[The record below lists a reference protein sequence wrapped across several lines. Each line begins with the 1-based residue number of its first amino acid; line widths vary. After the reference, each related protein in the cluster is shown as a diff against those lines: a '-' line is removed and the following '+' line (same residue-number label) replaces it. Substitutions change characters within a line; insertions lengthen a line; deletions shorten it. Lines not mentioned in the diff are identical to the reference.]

1 MTQLHML
8 KNDTQKRK
16 RKKLLGR
23 GPGSGHGKTSC
34 RGHKGQGSRSG
45 YKKRY
50 GTEGGRMPLFK
61 KLPTRG
67 FTRGRFLKK
76 SFAISLH
83 LIDQFYQDGEVVNLE
98 TLYEKGVVCRSLPGG
113 LKVLS
118 DGELTKKVTI
128 EANKFSKEAQKKLE
142 AKSISFKTI

>member
-1 MTQLHML
+1 MIQLHNL
-8 KNDTQKRK
+8 VNETQPPKGRK
-16 RKKLLGR
+16 RKGR

-50 GTEGGRMPLFK
+50 GKEGGRMPLFK

-76 SFAISLH
+76 SFAITLQ
-83 LIDQFYQDGEVVNLE
+83 LIDQFYQDGEIVNLA
-98 TLYEKGVVCRSLPGG
+98 TLYDKGVVKKRVPGG
-113 LKVLS
+113 LVVLS
-118 DGELTKKVTI
+118 SGELSKKVTI
-128 EANKFSKEAQKKLE
+128 EASRFSKETVTKLQEKK
-142 AKSISFKTI
+142 ISFKTI

>member
-1 MTQLHML
+1 MIELHNLVNETQPS
-8 KNDTQKRK
+8 KGRK
-16 RKKLLGR
+16 RKGR

-50 GTEGGRMPLFK
+50 GKEGGRMPLFM

-76 SFAISLH
+76 SFAITLQ
-83 LIDQFYQDGEVVNLE
+83 LIDQFYQDGETVSLA
-98 TLYEKGVVCRSLPGG
+98 TLYDKGVVKKRVPGG
-113 LKVLS
+113 LIILS
-118 DGELTKKVTI
+118 TGELSKKVTI
-128 EANKFSKEAQKKLE
+128 EAKRFSKETVKKLE
-142 AKSISFKTI
+142 DKKISFKTI